1 VSIVVVSLDH
11 RSVPFDVLERMSV
24 PNGALPKAL
33 HDLRSR
39 EHIGEAVVLSTC
51 NRTEVYVVAE
61 TFHGALADVESFLV
75 DLSGLAAERFVPSL
89 VTAYDVGAARH
100 LFGVTSGLRSAVVGE
115 TEILGQARGALAA
128 AHDHGSVGPR
138 LDALF
143 RHALEVGKR
152 ARSETAIARGTASV
166 SQAAVELAQATLETL
181 AGRSVLVLGAGEIGV
196 AMAQS
201 LQHAGAADVRVAN
214 RSGAKARAL
223 AAQVRGRHI
232 ELHELPTALAEVD
245 LLLTATSAD
254 GVVLGRDDLE
264 AVMAS
269 RGGRP
274 LVAVDAALPRD
285 IDPAAADLPG
295 LTLLDLASIRAFVD
309 RGLAARRDEIRAVT
323 AIIAEEVE
331 RYEAGAAAREIAP
344 VIVALRARA
353 DEVRAAELRRF
364 LARAGSELT
373 AEQAEAVEAMTRQL
387 VAKLLHT
394 PTVRLKESASTV
406 RGIRH
411 ADAVRQLFDL
421 S

>member
-1 VSIVVVSLDH
+1 MSIVVVSLDH
-11 RSVPFDVLERMSV
+11 RSVPIEVLERMSV
-24 PNGALPKAL
+24 PPAALPKAL
-33 HDLRSR
+33 HDLRAR
-39 EHIGEAVVLSTC
+39 EHLAEAVVLSTC

-75 DLSGLAAERFVPSL
+75 DLSGLPAERFVPAL
-89 VTAYDVGAARH
+89 VTAYDAGAARH
-100 LFGVTSGLRSAVVGE
+100 LFGVTSGVRSAVVGE
-115 TEILGQARGALAA
+115 TEILGQVRSALSSAQA
-128 AHDHGSVGPR
+128 NGSAGSR

-152 ARSETAIARGTASV
+152 ARTETAIARGTASV
-166 SQAAVELAQATLETL
+166 SQAAVELAQATIGSLE
-181 AGRSVLVLGAGEIGV
+181 GRSVLVLGAGEIGV

-201 LQHAGAADVRVAN
+201 LQHAGAGDVLVAN

-223 AAQVRGRHI
+223 AAQVRGRQVD
-232 ELHELPTALAEVD
+232 LHELPTALAEVD
-245 LLLTATSAD
+245 LLLTATSSE

-269 RGGRP
+269 RDGRP

-285 IDPAAADLPG
+285 IDPSAVDLPG

-331 RYEAGAAAREIAP
+331 RYEAGAAAREVAP
-344 VIVALRARA
+344 VIVALRTKAE
-353 DEVRAAELRRF
+353 EVRAAELQRF
-364 LARAGSELT
+364 LARNSAGLT

-394 PTVRLKESASTV
+394 PTVRLKESAPTV

-411 ADAVRQLFDL
+411 ADAIRQLFEL
-421 S
+421 P